1 MNKIER
7 TIKITI
13 ATLVAIVIASYLHL
27 NNASSAGIIAILSV
41 LETKQSTLKVALQR
55 LLAFILAFSI
65 ASLLFSY
72 FGYTL
77 IVFGIFLLIYI
88 PFAYQFNLET
98 GVAPITVLVTHIYG
112 IKQVSLDLIGNE
124 FLLFFIGVSAALCC
138 NTYMSSFEKEIQ
150 EKHID
155 VEQYLKQFFF
165 ILNLS

>member
-65 ASLLFSY
+65 A
-72 FGYTL
+72 
-77 IVFGIFLLIYI
+77 I
-88 PFAYQFNLET
+88 N
-98 GVAPITVLVTHIYG
+98 
-112 IKQVSLDLIGNE
+112 
-124 FLLFFIGVSAALCC
+124 CC
-138 NTYMSSFEKEIQ
+138 MN
-150 EKHID
+150 
-155 VEQYLKQFFF
+155 
-165 ILNLS
+165 